1 MKRINITIGL
11 LFIYF
16 LVLSIIG
23 FPKEQIAPDGTDR
36 LIPFILVCMLELIVL
51 FLLRWALIKRH
62 KFREHRRRETEQYA
76 HYEDETDKLKQ

>member
-23 FPKEQIAPDGTDR
+23 FPKERIAPDGTDR
-36 LIPFILVCMLELIVL
+36 LILFILVCVLELIVL
-51 FLLRWALIKRH
+51 FLLRWTLIKRH

-76 HYEDETDKLKQ
+76 HYEDETDELKQ